1 MIHFAYPN
9 AKEKKEKKPEEFLGC
24 GRYVALAKKIPGDLK
39 DDDPLKAYKIAKP
52 KIPRSKIHQ
61 AVEALVPV
69 SSAKRPYVYEKKDNL
84 GVFYTGDSQHLA
96 YLLSRIN
103 RVLDIALKTGDIW
116 CTGKI
121 NINNEGDPFIERVND
136 SVFKVKLKVFLSEKN
151 KDKLF
156 VVPKAN
162 ILDDYENLFENEDVK
177 VITIKQFNI
186 AKYIKS
192 SGKKVILTILK
203 DELDLLVKKIFRP
216 KLSLPSLPDPR
227 TILLVIFATSL
238 LFWTQAFEFIYLD
251 SKIERLTI
259 SLGDVFMEKNFRN
272 DIALIAI
279 EDKNFGI
286 NWRGRHAIL
295 ITKLCQAGARIIAF
309 DMYFQDLSK
318 FDEDFVGAVKQAKKH
333 GTDVIIGISQF
344 LGKKPEEI
352 KKLEEAA
359 SGYGI
364 LCINETLLYSTKAP
378 LLVIKEKGDHLDSLS
393 LIIAKTF
400 YSEDIVE
407 VKEKETILKIPGK
420 PIMRIPLSNVEFSRD
435 SCPSIREGDMVSD
448 MFVDLSP
455 AGVLKSPERR
465 FVYGD
470 IISSSWSDDR
480 LRRKFEGKIVL
491 MGVQI
496 PKRDCVGVPR
506 WPENEKCA
514 FGMEL
519 HADILNTILSGIHTR
534 VLLKWKQIAFIVAF
548 AVLGAFLACIRKT
561 TSRTFHISL
570 LLLSL
575 IFIFEATLHSYIH
588 YKILLYPSY
597 YAASLI
603 FAYIAERLS
612 DDKKA

>member
-1 MIHFAYPN
+1 MIHFICPN
-9 AKEKKEKKPEEFLGC
+9 VDEKSKQFLGFC
-24 GRYVALAKKIPGDLK
+24 RYVALPLGKPPGSD
-39 DDDPLKAYKIAKP
+39 YKIASTEKDSV
-52 KIPRSKIHQ
+52 RFGETE
-61 AVEALVPV
+61 EAASVLAPD
-69 SSAKRPYVYEKKDNL
+69 SAETDQIIYEKKD
-84 GVFYTGDSQHLA
+84 GYKYKGDSLDLA
-96 YLLSRIN
+96 YLLALISRSRKLRI
-103 RVLDIALKTGDIW
+103 KTSGDIW
-116 CTGKI
+116 STGKI
-121 NINNEGDPFIERVND
+121 NFKGNPPILEIVDPAGFEI
-136 SVFKVKLKVFLSEKN
+136 KLDAFLSEKTIE
-151 KDKLF
+151 KLF
-156 VVPKAN
+156 IVPATN
-162 ILDDYENLFENEDVK
+162 IRQKHQDKFEEKDVK
-177 VITIKQFNI
+177 SLTLNQFEF
-186 AKYIKS
+186 S
-192 SGKKVILTILK
+192 SAERKTILK
-203 DELDLLVKKIFRP
+203 VQSRELDLLSKKFFKP
-216 KLSLPSLPDPR
+216 KLFPPLPSLPDPR
-227 TILLVIFATSL
+227 TILLVIFAISL